1 MPAPVSMFQRL
12 AVHSTCSTGSCPCTS
27 ARKPSTG
34 RLRCRRIVSGEAS
47 RPRSTSSASEGAAV
61 PNRRSDSAHEWC
73 GASACTIP
81 TGPCTV
87 AIVIASGMLPSAAR
101 QRGYPGYFR
110 MGTPLFGL
118 ENRVGTIGSASATP
132 PGRANLRRMVAFVF
146 VRPPRCRHGFARSRH
161 ALTPTASGL
170 MTARPPRQRR
180 SSSESPRERK
190 MGSAIVC
197 GMGRCRAATAE
208 VHNHRQRMSESD
220 TRSGCPVVRRCPAL
234 EFRRAFRCRGYCLPP
249 TPRVAAAR
257 TFPCVRVCSNG
268 LQLSVRGRGVKR
280 LTDRPTNQRRSSVSS
295 RPDPIPRVRES
306 KMKRIPPPPSSCT
319 RH

>member
-1 MPAPVSMFQRL
+1 MWQS
-12 AVHSTCSTGSCPCTS
+12 
-27 ARKPSTG
+27 
-34 RLRCRRIVSGEAS
+34 RRRQLGVCH
-47 RPRSTSSASEGAAV
+47 AA
-61 PNRRSDSAHEWC
+61 
-73 GASACTIP
+73 TI
-81 TGPCTV
+81 GV
-87 AIVIASGMLPSAAR
+87 
-101 QRGYPGYFR
+101 
-110 MGTPLFGL
+110 
-118 ENRVGTIGSASATP
+118 ENRVSTIGSASAT

-197 GMGRCRAATAE
+197 GMGRCRATTAE

-249 TPRVAAAR
+249 NTAGCGGQDVPLRSRLLQRSPAICPRSRCETAH
-257 TFPCVRVCSNG
+257 
-268 LQLSVRGRGVKR
+268 
-280 LTDRPTNQRRSSVSS
+280 RPT
-295 RPDPIPRVRES
+295 D
-306 KMKRIPPPPSSCT
+306 
-319 RH
+319 

>member
-1 MPAPVSMFQRL
+1 
-12 AVHSTCSTGSCPCTS
+12 
-27 ARKPSTG
+27 
-34 RLRCRRIVSGEAS
+34 
-47 RPRSTSSASEGAAV
+47 
-61 PNRRSDSAHEWC
+61 
-73 GASACTIP
+73 
-81 TGPCTV
+81 
-87 AIVIASGMLPSAAR
+87 
-101 QRGYPGYFR
+101 
-110 MGTPLFGL
+110 
-118 ENRVGTIGSASATP
+118 
-132 PGRANLRRMVAFVF
+132 MVAFVF

-161 ALTPTASGL
+161 ALMTPTASGL

-197 GMGRCRAATAE
+197 GMGRCRATTAE

-306 KMKRIPPPPSSCT
+306 KMKRIPPAALELYPPLSHEPPAAPPPRARPPPCVGPRCGSPQLSSAPVGSNCEVT
-319 RH
+319 VGRIRNGNQESISLGPC